1 VAAQPID
8 RLKILSA
15 AASELR
21 LEAEWIGKREP

>member
-8 RLKILSA
+8 RLEILSA

-21 LEAEWIGKREP
+21 LEAEWIG